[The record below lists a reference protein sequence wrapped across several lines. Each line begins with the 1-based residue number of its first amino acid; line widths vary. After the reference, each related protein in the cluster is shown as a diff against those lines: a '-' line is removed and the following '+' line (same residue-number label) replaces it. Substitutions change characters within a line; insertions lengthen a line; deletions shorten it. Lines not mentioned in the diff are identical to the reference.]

1 MKIEMYDGPL
11 KEKLDKCFEM
21 PSDRA
26 VIEDTFVHGPNFESW
41 YEKCQSFE
49 MKSSDVW
56 VVTFPKAG
64 TTWTQE
70 MVWCILN
77 DLESEE
83 AQIELMERVP
93 FIEWDSLFPESIAQ
107 YFKISENSP
116 CFPGKTWRNLEK
128 LKEPRTIKSHL
139 HMSLLP
145 STIEK
150 SKIIYVCRDP
160 RDVCVSYYYHHL
172 KLAAF
177 SGNFDEFF
185 DLFINDV
192 LIFSPFWKH
201 VLEFWERRHDDN
213 IFFIRYEDMKQDL
226 PGMIKKVSKFL
237 GKEISEEYINK
248 LENHLSFENM
258 KANAAVNNESTFSA
272 IECRKDIRF
281 MRNGK
286 VGDWKCHLNESQVK
300 EINKWI
306 EDNLKDSDFPYYRA

>member
-1 MKIEMYDGPL
+1 MIDFSNIIIKTMKIEMYDGPL

-21 PSDRA
+21 PTDRA
-26 VIEDTFVHGPNFESW
+26 VIEDTFVHGANFENW

-56 VVTFPKAG
+56 VVTYPKAG

-93 FIEWDSLFPESIAQ
+93 FIEKTQIMGLKKLLRSKL
-107 YFKISENSP
+107 YFQ
-116 CFPGKTWRNLEK
+116 
-128 LKEPRTIKSHL
+128 
-139 HMSLLP
+139 
-145 STIEK
+145 
-150 SKIIYVCRDP
+150 IIYVCRDP

-172 KLAAF
+172 KLMAY

-201 VLEFWERRHDDN
+201 ILEFWERRHDDN
-213 IFFIRYEDMKQDL
+213 IFFIRFEDMKQNL
-226 PGMIKKVSKFL
+226 RGMIKKVAKFL
-237 GKEISEEYINK
+237 GKELSEEYIDK

-258 KANAAVNNESTFSA
+258 KTNAAVNNESTFSA

-300 EINKWI
+300 QINKWI
-306 EDNLKDSDFPYYRA
+306 EDNLKDSDFPYYRT